1 MPDSYKKTVGIF
13 MLLLLAAIC
22 FLIAKIFFPEF
33 YSNTI
38 TLTLAGDVDSLS
50 RYISSF
56 GYGAFAVSLFLLI
69 LCNVFG
75 IPTIPFLT
83 INGVLFGLL
92 PGIIISWI
100 GEVIGIEISFHI
112 GRIFFRDEAR
122 RIIEKKHMLRKVDKY
137 SSVYAMAVARA
148 IPYSPNILFTAAAVL
163 TKLTTRQ
170 HLRATLFGKIPSV
183 VIEVVLGHDLIHF
196 SQHGI
201 RFVVLFILT
210 LGGFFVHRRYKQYKC
225 GTRKQF
231 FDFPM
236 RNIFSSVRAGRFFMR
251 KPRHFV

>member
-1 MPDSYKKTVGIF
+1 

-148 IPYSPNILFTAAAVL
+148 IPYSPNILYRSGSPHKTHYKTASAGN
-163 TKLTTRQ
+163 T
-170 HLRATLFGKIPSV
+170 LRKNSFRS
-183 VIEVVLGHDLIHF
+183 H
-196 SQHGI
+196 
-201 RFVVLFILT
+201 
-210 LGGFFVHRRYKQYKC
+210 
-225 GTRKQF
+225 
-231 FDFPM
+231 
-236 RNIFSSVRAGRFFMR
+236 
-251 KPRHFV
+251 

>member
-210 LGGFFVHRRYKQYKC
+210 LGGFLSTAVINSTNVEQ
-225 GTRKQF
+225 GNNF

>member
-1 MPDSYKKTVGIF
+1 

-100 GEVIGIEISFHI
+100 GESVSISAAYFS
-112 GRIFFRDEAR
+112 GM
-122 RIIEKKHMLRKVDKY
+122 KQGGSLRK
-137 SSVYAMAVARA
+137 S
-148 IPYSPNILFTAAAVL
+148 I
-163 TKLTTRQ
+163 
-170 HLRATLFGKIPSV
+170 
-183 VIEVVLGHDLIHF
+183 
-196 SQHGI
+196 
-201 RFVVLFILT
+201 
-210 LGGFFVHRRYKQYKC
+210 C
-225 GTRKQF
+225 
-231 FDFPM
+231 
-236 RNIFSSVRAGRFFMR
+236 
-251 KPRHFV
+251 

>member
-38 TLTLAGDVDSLS
+38 TLTLVGDVDSLS

-225 GTRKQF
+225 GARKQF
-231 FDFPM
+231 F
-236 RNIFSSVRAGRFFMR
+236 
-251 KPRHFV
+251 

>member
-1 MPDSYKKTVGIF
+1 

-183 VIEVVLGHDLIHF
+183 VIEVVLGHDLILFPSTVYVSLF
-196 SQHGI
+196 SSFLLSEVFLSTAVINSTNVEQGNN
-201 RFVVLFILT
+201 
-210 LGGFFVHRRYKQYKC
+210 
-225 GTRKQF
+225 F

-236 RNIFSSVRAGRFFMR
+236 RNIFSSVRVGRFFYAKTPVILCNKTR
-251 KPRHFV
+251 RQPS

>member
-100 GEVIGIEISFHI
+100 GEVI
-112 GRIFFRDEAR
+112 RD
-122 RIIEKKHMLRKVDKY
+122 
-137 SSVYAMAVARA
+137 
-148 IPYSPNILFTAAAVL
+148 
-163 TKLTTRQ
+163 
-170 HLRATLFGKIPSV
+170 
-183 VIEVVLGHDLIHF
+183 
-196 SQHGI
+196 
-201 RFVVLFILT
+201 
-210 LGGFFVHRRYKQYKC
+210 
-225 GTRKQF
+225 
-231 FDFPM
+231 
-236 RNIFSSVRAGRFFMR
+236 
-251 KPRHFV
+251 

>member
-56 GYGAFAVSLFLLI
+56 GYGAFAVS
-69 LCNVFG
+69 
-75 IPTIPFLT
+75 
-83 INGVLFGLL
+83 LL

-225 GTRKQF
+225 GARKQF
-231 FDFPM
+231 F
-236 RNIFSSVRAGRFFMR
+236 
-251 KPRHFV
+251 

>member
-1 MPDSYKKTVGIF
+1 

-83 INGVLFGLL
+83 
-92 PGIIISWI
+92 I

-231 FDFPM
+231 F
-236 RNIFSSVRAGRFFMR
+236 
-251 KPRHFV
+251 

>member
-1 MPDSYKKTVGIF
+1 

-122 RIIEKKHMLRKVDKY
+122 RIIEKKAYVKKSRQIQFGICHGCSPGNPLLAKHSLYRSGSPHKTHHKTASAGNTLRKN
-137 SSVYAMAVARA
+137 SFRS
-148 IPYSPNILFTAAAVL
+148 
-163 TKLTTRQ
+163 
-170 HLRATLFGKIPSV
+170 H
-183 VIEVVLGHDLIHF
+183 
-196 SQHGI
+196 
-201 RFVVLFILT
+201 
-210 LGGFFVHRRYKQYKC
+210 
-225 GTRKQF
+225 
-231 FDFPM
+231 
-236 RNIFSSVRAGRFFMR
+236 
-251 KPRHFV
+251 